1 MPEDVIEI
9 LPKISHLWISFMCLI
24 RWLVSLKTTA
34 NLTSL
39 TQASP
44 CETMCHPPASKQVSD
59 ASWLVHFILDPTCCR
74 PLYIMRPKERSHFEF
89 RKLSQHN
96 QACDPLMPFDWIITK
111 TGHRFSLMLEE
122 FCFFS
127 KFVILWLW
135 IVSQCSSQWKPVK
148 GRILHIFIGKLTLFS
163 SSN

>member
-74 PLYIMRPKERSHFEF
+74 PLYIMRPKERSHSEF

-111 TGHRFSLMLEE
+111 TGHRFSLIRCWKSFASFRSLSFSDSELWVSAQANE
-122 FCFFS
+122 NPWREGFCTFS
-127 KFVILWLW
+127 L
-135 IVSQCSSQWKPVK
+135 
-148 GRILHIFIGKLTLFS
+148 G
-163 SSN
+163 N